1 MFAGSKGGVIVD
13 TVPRVMVVDDD
24 PDIRVALEMC
34 LDSEGYDV
42 EACVDGKDALDR
54 LGHGPC
60 PEVIVLDL
68 MMPRMNGFEVLEAL
82 RAETRWA
89 GIPVVIVSANRG
101 YSAED
106 LGVVSVLRK
115 PFELDDLVGAL
126 QSVAPP
132 VS

>member
-1 MFAGSKGGVIVD
+1 MFAASKSGAIVD
-13 TVPRVMVVDDD
+13 AVPRVMVVDDD

-42 EACVDGKDALDR
+42 EACVDGQDALER
-54 LGHGPC
+54 LGLGQR
-60 PEVIVLDL
+60 PEAIILDL

-82 RAETRWA
+82 KAESRWA

-115 PFELDDLVGAL
+115 PFDLDDLVGAL
-126 QSVAPP
+126 QSIAARA
-132 VS
+132 S